1 MAYTDY
7 QLKFALPNKSYNE
20 DGTTT
25 DLLGNV
31 VQNPVPEYE
40 NKQSLP
46 NKWLNPD
53 GSYSTL
59 LELISGAIDT
69 ELFIVVKELPESGQT
84 NKIYLLTDGDELIEY
99 HWTGSKW
106 DPIGMVQFDLSK
118 YSTTEQM
125 NEAIMAALNSAKAYA
140 DTLFGNVVPEVYYL
154 TKNPAGRNYNWPA
167 DAIAELQ
174 AIIDTNSDKPCIIIA
189 SGSSTG
195 DSIYFSKTHK
205 LKGSLTF
212 NMLKH
217 QYENRQPSYGYSVSM
232 ASTLTVNITV
242 SDGIITKVTSDY
254 SNSEILHF
262 IDPTVTY
269 TNSFDPTQ
277 PYHPATKKYVD
288 DSIATNITNVLGGS
302 Y

>member
-7 QLKFALPNKSYNE
+7 ELKSALPNKSYNE

-69 ELFIVVKELPESGQT
+69 ELFVVVDELPATGKP
-84 NKIYLLTDGDELIEY
+84 NKIYLLTQQDGTCIEY
-99 HWTGSKW
+99 IYVNNKW
-106 DPIGMVQFDLSK
+106 DPVGMVQFDLSK

-125 NEAIMAALNSAKAYA
+125 NTAIAAALNSAKAYA
-140 DTLFGNVVPEVYYL
+140 DAKLAEAKSYADGLAGDYD
-154 TKNPAGRNYNWPA
+154 PAGSASSAEAAAKDYA
-167 DAIAELQ
+167 D
-174 AIIDTNSDKPCIIIA
+174 
-189 SGSSTG
+189 
-195 DSIYFSKTHK
+195 
-205 LKGSLTF
+205 
-212 NMLKH
+212 
-217 QYENRQPSYGYSVSM
+217 
-232 ASTLTVNITV
+232 
-242 SDGIITKVTSDY
+242 
-254 SNSEILHF
+254 
-262 IDPTVTY
+262 
-269 TNSFDPTQ
+269 
-277 PYHPATKKYVD
+277 TKKSEAISSSNEYTD
-288 DSIATNITNVLGGS
+288 TAIQTSITQVLGGS

>member
-7 QLKFALPNKSYNE
+7 ELKSALPNKSYNE

-69 ELFIVVKELPESGQT
+69 EIFVVVEELPETGEP
-84 NKIYLLTDGDELIEY
+84 NKIYLVPNEKGELDEFCWVNNE
-99 HWTGSKW
+99 W
-106 DPIGMVQFDLSK
+106 DTIGMLEFDLSQ
-118 YSTTEQM
+118 YSTTDEM
-125 NEAIMAALNSAKAYA
+125 NAAILAALNTAKAYA
-140 DTLFGNVVPEVYYL
+140 DALFGNIPAEIIYYD
-154 TKNPAGRNYNWPA
+154 G
-167 DAIAELQ
+167 
-174 AIIDTNSDKPCIIIA
+174 
-189 SGSSTG
+189 
-195 DSIYFSKTHK
+195 SKT
-205 LKGSLTF
+205 
-212 NMLKH
+212 N
-217 QYENRQPSYGYSVSM
+217 YEFWNN
-232 ASTLTVNITV
+232 L
-242 SDGIITKVTSDY
+242 ITKTNPVLIYMFDNNNSASFVSYINNPSLIPSTSNTRKVIFICPSDY
-254 SNSEILHF
+254 TRDSGGYTYYSQQKWTYNLVFTNGEVVAIGTSFDETKINT
-262 IDPTVTY
+262 IDPTVKY
-269 TNSFDPTQ
+269 GSPFNPTQ

-288 DSIATNITNVLGGS
+288 DSITTNITNVLGGS

>member
-7 QLKFALPNKSYNE
+7 QLKSALPNKSYNE

-69 ELFIVVKELPESGQT
+69 ELFVVVEELPESGQT
-84 NKIYLLTDGDELIEY
+84 NKIYLLADGDNLIEY
-99 HWTGSKW
+99 LWTGSKW

-140 DTLFGNVVPEVYYL
+140 DALFANVKQQVYYWSGNK
-154 TKNPAGRNYNWPA
+154 TAA
-167 DAIAELQ
+167 DVELWNKIYQASKVTDVIVISISNNAIFKIPKGANLKTSTISSIFK
-174 AIIDTNSDKPCIIIA
+174 ADITTGNTFDNVHYTYRTVSFSVNSDDIIVGIYTGGDT
-189 SGSSTG
+189 SSNINVLGTGKNYSTPYEPQYPGS
-195 DSIYFSKTHK
+195 
-205 LKGSLTF
+205 
-212 NMLKH
+212 
-217 QYENRQPSYGYSVSM
+217 
-232 ASTLTVNITV
+232 
-242 SDGIITKVTSDY
+242 
-254 SNSEILHF
+254 
-262 IDPTVTY
+262 
-269 TNSFDPTQ
+269 
-277 PYHPATKKYVD
+277 PATKKYVD

>member
-7 QLKFALPNKSYNE
+7 QLKSALPNKSYNE

-217 QYENRQPSYGYSVSM
+217 QYENRQPLSGYSVSM

-254 SNSEILHF
+254 SNNEILHF

-269 TNSFDPTQ
+269 TNPFDPTQ